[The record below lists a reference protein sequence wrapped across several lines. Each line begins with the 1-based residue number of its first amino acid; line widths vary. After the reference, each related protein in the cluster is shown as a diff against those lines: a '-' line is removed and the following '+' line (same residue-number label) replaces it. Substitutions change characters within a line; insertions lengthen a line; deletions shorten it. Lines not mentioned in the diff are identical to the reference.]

1 MANNTVIFGGDIA
14 PSDAS
19 RELFR
24 EKQTHTLFTD
34 ILPVLKEAD
43 NVIVNLETVLTKK
56 DLRIRKHGPNI
67 KAPVE
72 MAETLKEAGVTA
84 CGLANNHVYDFG
96 ITGLHDTFRAID
108 DAGMDRFG
116 AGENE
121 EEACRPYVFT
131 AGDKKIAVIAVV
143 EHEYTYA
150 VGERAGAAPFDPFDT
165 MVRIRDAKKEAD
177 FVVVMYHGGKEQCE
191 YPSPRLFKAAHAF
204 ADLGADIVLCQHSH
218 IIGTYECYKG
228 SFILYG
234 QGNFHFLNYM
244 DAKGWT
250 TGLLVKVVFDD
261 TFHIDLI
268 PIVSLENGMALAP
281 EEEAKQMLNALEERS
296 RSLADGSWIDGW
308 NAFVEDVKDA
318 YIETVAKAEGRQ
330 GICSDLQQERFAH
343 YLDCEAHTDVFR
355 TLYPTWHSSG
365 EDGGTREE

>member
-24 EKQTHTLFTD
+24 EKKTETLFTD
-34 ILPVLKEAD
+34 IIPVLKEAD
-43 NVIVNLETVLTKK
+43 NVIVNLETALTDK
-56 DLRIRKHGPNI
+56 DLTIRKHGPNI
-67 KAPVE
+67 KGPVE
-72 MAETLKEAGVTA
+72 MAQVLKEAGVTA
-84 CGLANNHVYDFG
+84 CGLANNHIYDFG
-96 ITGLHDTFRAID
+96 VTGLRDTFSTID
-108 DAGMDRFG
+108 TAGMDRFG

-121 EEACRPYVFT
+121 EEACRPYFFT

-150 VGERAGAAPFDPFDT
+150 QGDRPGAAPFDPFDT
-165 MVRIRDAKKEAD
+165 MVRIRDAKKDAD
-177 FVVVMYHGGKEQCE
+177 YVVVMYHGGKEQCE
-191 YPSPRLFKAAHAF
+191 YPSPRIHKAAHAF

-218 IIGTYECYKG
+218 IIGTYEYYKD

-234 QGNFHFLNYM
+234 QGNFHFLHYW

-250 TGLLVKVVFDD
+250 TGLLVKVVFED
-261 TFHIDLI
+261 TFRVELI
-268 PIVSLENGMALAP
+268 PLVSLDDGMALAP
-281 EEEAKQMLNALEERS
+281 EEEARQMLDALEERS
-296 RSLADGSWIDGW
+296 RSLADGTWVRGW
-308 NAFVEDVKDA
+308 EAFVEEVKDA
-318 YIETVAKAEGRQ
+318 YIETVAKAQ
-330 GICSDLQQERFAH
+330 GVQGVTSDMQQERFAH

-365 EDGGTREE
+365 EDGGMREE